1 MAATNYL
8 FDLDPYTDK
17 SKRRPKRRRASGL
30 SPQVRAALARLGRAI
45 DAVPKEEWAK
55 RRQRWNEL
63 ARAIDENSN

>member
-8 FDLDPYTDK
+8 FDLEPYTDK
-17 SKRRPKRRRASGL
+17 RLQRRKRRRATSL

-45 DAVPKEEWAK
+45 DAIPKEEWAE

-63 ARAIDENSN
+63 ARAINENSN